1 MMDASVFVHPSMPV
15 HYPQAKSGREA
26 ARAISLMPNP
36 YCNTGRSVEH
46 SRRRPSWSAVMPHR
60 PSCGGVCNPVGVANP
75 NRVDLELWLK
85 YTISTT
91 N

>member
-36 YCNTGRSVEH
+36 YCNTGRTVEH

-60 PSCGGVCNPVGVANP
+60 SPAAAFVTLSGLQTPTGLIWNYG
-75 NRVDLELWLK
+75 
-85 YTISTT
+85 YT
-91 N
+91 